1 MREWAGALRAG
12 VAITVLLGA
21 CHGRKAPPAAG
32 DTLAR
37 LSQTSGI
44 VWPRDTRVL
53 AEDAEARAAAEG
65 AGLWIAFAV
74 APFTL
79 PGDKVNV
86 PADSVR
92 RVVQNQLPNEN
103 LGPNL
108 AAEAPSYEWASGGSR
123 WRGAELTTGSGSY
136 LVLERSKL

>member
-1 MREWAGALRAG
+1 MRRWASGLRTG
-12 VAITVLLGA
+12 VAIAALLTA
-21 CHGRKAPPAAG
+21 CHARKAPLATS

-37 LSQTSGI
+37 LSLSTGI

-53 AEDAEARAAAEG
+53 AEDADARAAAEG
-65 AGLWIAFAV
+65 AGVWIAFA
-74 APFTL
+74 AGPFTL
-79 PGDKVNV
+79 RGDKVNV

-92 RVVQNQLPNEN
+92 QVVQAQLPNEN

-123 WRGAELTTGSGSY
+123 WRGSELATGSGSY